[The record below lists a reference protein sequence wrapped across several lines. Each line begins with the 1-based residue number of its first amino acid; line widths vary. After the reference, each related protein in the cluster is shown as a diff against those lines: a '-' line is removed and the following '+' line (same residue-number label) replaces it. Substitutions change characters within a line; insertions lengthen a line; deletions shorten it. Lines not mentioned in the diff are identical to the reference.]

1 MADGIKTKCDFC
13 DKPATVD
20 SKTKMGP
27 WAFMCQQ
34 HFDKYGIKTD
44 GLYTLLET
52 EKVIGLEY
60 HTTKVCSRCKKQL
73 TLDHFYKY
81 TDHGGTER
89 LRPECIDCNLAGRI
103 KCKKEA
109 DE

>member
-13 DKPATVD
+13 DAPAVMD
-20 SKTKMGP
+20 GKTTMGP

-34 HFDKYGIKTD
+34 HFDKYGV
-44 GLYTLLET
+44 
-52 EKVIGLEY
+52 KVQGFNSKLKQ
-60 HTTKVCSRCKKQL
+60 HDTTTKKCSRCGKEKPINQ
-73 TLDHFYKY
+73 FYKY